1 MDLMALEDEPAPKAG
16 QELVAHVLG
25 RRGEATKVRPSTVE
39 PLHRTYFRDGQV
51 RGRASSQGNSGSQG
65 RDEVVPHLKWVPQG
79 FQKGLWGLGTQ
90 VETWFGAAL
99 SQVAVTTKFWGFCC
113 ENPKSF
119 CMTAAVPSFNFNP
132 GDNPASCTVA
142 VAEVSFP
149 LRVKDQSE
157 MVAPRH
163 KLLNRG
169 GTWGCHPVPT
179 LLAELCR
186 CHRSPGSFRIGSGW
200 QPHVGTLFYP
210 HPTGV

>member
-51 RGRASSQGNSGSQG
+51 RGRAGSQGNSGSQG

-119 CMTAAVPSFNFNP
+119 CMTAAVPRSTSIL
-132 GDNPASCTVA
+132 GTTLPAAPSPLLRCPSLFGSRIRAGWWHHGTSC
-142 VAEVSFP
+142 
-149 LRVKDQSE
+149 
-157 MVAPRH
+157 
-163 KLLNRG
+163 
-169 GTWGCHPVPT
+169 
-179 LLAELCR
+179 
-186 CHRSPGSFRIGSGW
+186 
-200 QPHVGTLFYP
+200 
-210 HPTGV
+210 